1 MNYLRLAL
9 FLCLVS
15 AGFLLGYPRFVYAET
30 TSAIQAQIDANNKQL
45 EALQATVTSY
55 QKQLNTLGE
64 EKNTLQ
70 SAISALTLTQKKL
83 TTQIQATQNKIAS
96 ANLQIQR
103 LTLSIGDKEDSIEIN
118 KSVIAKQLRSM
129 TENEQTPFIASI
141 LSSSS
146 FGDAWRITDETIQMN
161 DALMKSIKALS
172 IARATLTSNRTQMT
186 AVKAS
191 LLSLQ
196 KDLSN
201 QKSSVNASKIA
212 EQNLLAQTKNQES
225 TYQKLLKAAK
235 AELASFSTFTTN
247 AGGSKLLANQT
258 SCDSWGCYYSQRDTL
273 WGNVRLNGARSNL
286 ASEGC
291 LVTSM
296 AMVLTHYGH
305 RNVTPVA
312 INADSGNFSPFGGLL
327 LFVINVDGVTA
338 TRKTTTIDAT
348 LATGNPVIVGVHAYG
363 GTHFVVLTSGSR
375 GSYLMRDP
383 YVANGKDINFTSHYS
398 IGSIYAINKVIVSN

>member
-15 AGFLLGYPRFVYAET
+15 AGFLLGYPRFVHAET

-129 TENEQTPFIASI
+129 TENEQIPFIASI

-161 DALMKSIKALS
+161 DALE
-172 IARATLTSNRTQMT
+172 
-186 AVKAS
+186 S
-191 LLSLQ
+191 LF
-196 KDLSN
+196 
-201 QKSSVNASKIA
+201 A
-212 EQNLLAQTKNQES
+212 
-225 TYQKLLKAAK
+225 
-235 AELASFSTFTTN
+235 FST
-247 AGGSKLLANQT
+247 K
-258 SCDSWGCYYSQRDTL
+258 
-273 WGNVRLNGARSNL
+273 RSL
-286 ASEGC
+286 
-291 LVTSM
+291 
-296 AMVLTHYGH
+296 
-305 RNVTPVA
+305 
-312 INADSGNFSPFGGLL
+312 
-327 LFVINVDGVTA
+327 
-338 TRKTTTIDAT
+338 
-348 LATGNPVIVGVHAYG
+348 
-363 GTHFVVLTSGSR
+363 
-375 GSYLMRDP
+375 
-383 YVANGKDINFTSHYS
+383 
-398 IGSIYAINKVIVSN
+398 